1 MILNQKDHGKYFK
14 LDCYDGSQIHK
25 RFAYSVFRDRTL
37 PIGNIVSFVA
47 PVEVTLNLIDLEDS
61 LEKDYIYSDSMV
73 NFCWE
78 IPNLEPY
85 GAVCFQR
92 LFNTAIANILF
103 SIIKKPIEMKGDDLI
118 VHAEH
123 NQGDIIQT
131 KGKASVSITY
141 SKDNV
146 AIGHTGINI
155 VAGKKAPAF
164 AYSTNLTPELATAF
178 QNAVIQKFYE
188 MTDNIFVATTKV
200 IV

>member
-1 MILNQKDHGKYFK
+1 MIINDQKI
-14 LDCYDGSQIHK
+14 YDGSFIHK
-25 RFAYSVFRDRTL
+25 RFAYKYFRDKTL
-37 PIGNIVSFVA
+37 AVGNIVSFVA

-78 IPNLEPY
+78 IPNLDAF

-92 LFNTAIANILF
+92 LFNTNIANILHGVL
-103 SIIKKPIEMKGDDLI
+103 KKPIQMKGDDII

-123 NQGDIIQT
+123 NQGGITQQ

-141 SKDNV
+141 SKENV
-146 AIGHTGINI
+146 AIGHTGLNI
-155 VAGKKAPAF
+155 TAGKKAPAF
-164 AYSTNLTPELATAF
+164 AYSTNLTPEQTVQF
-178 QNAVIQKFYE
+178 QTDVINLYYG
-188 MTDNIFVATTKV
+188 MVDNIFVATSKV

>member
-1 MILNQKDHGKYFK
+1 MIIKDQTIYNGDF
-14 LDCYDGSQIHK
+14 IHK
-25 RFAYSVFRDRTL
+25 RFAYKYFRQNTL
-37 PIGNIVSFVA
+37 AVGNIVSFIA

-61 LEKDYIYSDSMV
+61 LEKDYIYSDSMI

-78 IPNLEPY
+78 IPNLDPF

-92 LFNTAIANILF
+92 LFNTNMANILYQF
-103 SIIKKPIEMKGDDLI
+103 IKKPIEMKGDDLI

-123 NQGDIIQT
+123 SQGGIVQQ

-141 SKDNV
+141 SKDNI

-155 VAGKKAPAF
+155 VAGKQAPAF
-164 AYSTNLTPELATAF
+164 AYSTNLSPQDTERFQLA
-178 QNAVIQKFYE
+178 VHSVFYQ
-188 MTDNIFVATTKV
+188 MVDNIFVATSKV

>member
-1 MILNQKDHGKYFK
+1 MIINDQKI
-14 LDCYDGSQIHK
+14 YDGSFIHK
-25 RFAYSVFRDRTL
+25 RFAYKYFRDKTL
-37 PIGNIVSFVA
+37 AVGNIVSFVA

-78 IPNLEPY
+78 IPNLDPF

-92 LFNTAIANILF
+92 LFNTNIANILHN
-103 SIIKKPIEMKGDDLI
+103 IIKKPIQMKGDDII

-123 NQGDIIQT
+123 NQGGIVQQ
-131 KGKASVSITY
+131 KGKSSVSITY

-155 VAGKKAPAF
+155 TAGKKAPAF
-164 AYSTNLTPELATAF
+164 AYSTNLTPEQTTQF
-178 QNAVIQKFYE
+178 QSDVINLYYG
-188 MTDNIFVATTKV
+188 MVDNIFVATSKV

>member
-1 MILNQKDHGKYFK
+1 MIITDQKI
-14 LDCYDGSQIHK
+14 YDGSFIHK
-25 RFAYSVFRDRTL
+25 RFAYKYFRDKTL
-37 PIGNIVSFVA
+37 AIGNIVSFVA

-78 IPNLEPY
+78 IPNLDPF

-92 LFNTAIANILF
+92 LYNTNIANILHN
-103 SIIKKPIEMKGDDLI
+103 IIKKPIVMKGDDI
-118 VHAEH
+118 MVYAEH
-123 NQGDIIQT
+123 NQGGIVQT
-131 KGKASVSITY
+131 KGKASVSIAY

-155 VAGKKAPAF
+155 TAGKRAPAF
-164 AYSTNLTPELATAF
+164 AYSTNLTPEQVQQF
-178 QNAVIQKFYE
+178 QTEAINMYYSMV
-188 MTDNIFVATTKV
+188 DNIFVATSKV

>member
-1 MILNQKDHGKYFK
+1 MIIKDQKI
-14 LDCYDGSQIHK
+14 YDGSFIHK
-25 RFAYSVFRDRTL
+25 RFAYKYFRDKTL
-37 PIGNIVSFVA
+37 AIGNIVSFTV

-61 LEKDYIYSDSMV
+61 LEKDYIYSENMV

-78 IPNLEPY
+78 IPNLEPF

-92 LFNTAIANILF
+92 LFNTSVANILHEY
-103 SIIKKPIEMKGDDLI
+103 INKPIEMKGDDII

-123 NQGDIIQT
+123 NQGGITQS

-141 SKDNV
+141 AKDNV

-155 VAGKKAPAF
+155 TAGKRAPAF
-164 AYSTNLTPELATAF
+164 AYSTNLTPEQSENF
-178 QNAVIQKFYE
+178 QLKVHKLFYS
-188 MTDNIFVATTKV
+188 MVDNIFVATSKV

>member
-1 MILNQKDHGKYFK
+1 MIIKDQTIYNGDF
-14 LDCYDGSQIHK
+14 IHK
-25 RFAYSVFRDRTL
+25 RFAYKYFRQNTFAV
-37 PIGNIVSFVA
+37 GNIVSFIA

-61 LEKDYIYSDSMV
+61 LEKDYIYSDSMI

-78 IPNLEPY
+78 IPNLDPF

-92 LFNTAIANILF
+92 LFNTNMANILYQF
-103 SIIKKPIEMKGDDLI
+103 IKKPIEMKGDDII

-123 NQGDIIQT
+123 SRGSIIQQ

-155 VAGKKAPAF
+155 DAGKKAPAF
-164 AYSTNLTPELATAF
+164 AYSTNLSLQEAEKF
-178 QNAVIQKFYE
+178 QQAVHQLFYE
-188 MTDNIFVATTKV
+188 MVDNIFVATTKV

>member
-1 MILNQKDHGKYFK
+1 MIINDQK
-14 LDCYDGSQIHK
+14 LYDGSFIHK
-25 RFAYSVFRDRTL
+25 RFAYRYFRERTL

-78 IPNLEPY
+78 IPNLDPF

-92 LFNTAIANILF
+92 LFNTSIANILHKT
-103 SIIKKPIEMKGDDLI
+103 INKPIEMKGDDI
-118 VHAEH
+118 MVHAEH
-123 NQGDIIQT
+123 NQGGIHQT

-141 SKDNV
+141 SKENV
-146 AIGHTGINI
+146 AIGHTGVNI
-155 VAGKKAPAF
+155 TAGKRAPAF
-164 AYSTNLTPELATAF
+164 AFSTNLTPEQTAKF
-178 QNAVIQKFYE
+178 QQDVIDQFYF
-188 MTDNIFVATTKV
+188 MVDNIFVATTKV

>member
-1 MILNQKDHGKYFK
+1 MIINDQKI
-14 LDCYDGSQIHK
+14 YDGAFIHN
-25 RFAYSVFRDRTL
+25 RFAYKYFRDRTL

-61 LEKDYIYSDSMV
+61 LEKDYIYSESMV

-78 IPNLEPY
+78 IPNLDPL

-92 LFNTAIANILF
+92 LFNTSIANILYKA
-103 SIIKKPIEMKGDDLI
+103 INKPIEMKGDDI
-118 VHAEH
+118 MIHAEH
-123 NQGDIIQT
+123 NQGGILQT

-141 SKDNV
+141 SKDNI

-155 VAGKKAPAF
+155 TAGKKAPAF
-164 AYSTNLTPELATAF
+164 AFSTNLTPEQTVKF
-178 QNAVIQKFYE
+178 QNDVITQFYS
-188 MTDNIFVATTKV
+188 MVDNIFIATTKV

>member
-1 MILNQKDHGKYFK
+1 MIINDQKV
-14 LDCYDGSQIHK
+14 YDGSFIHK
-25 RFAYSVFRDRTL
+25 RFAYKYFRDKTL

-78 IPNLEPY
+78 IPNLDPF

-92 LFNTAIANILF
+92 LFNTAIANILYKN
-103 SIIKKPIEMKGDDLI
+103 INKPIEMKGDDI
-118 VHAEH
+118 MVYAEH
-123 NQGDIIQT
+123 NQGGILQT

-141 SKDNV
+141 SKENV
-146 AIGHTGINI
+146 AIGHTGVNV
-155 VAGKKAPAF
+155 VAGKRAPAF
-164 AYSTNLTPELATAF
+164 AYSTNLTPDQTVRF
-178 QNAVIQKFYE
+178 QNDVINQFYS
-188 MTDNIFVATTKV
+188 MVDNIFIATTKV

>member
-1 MILNQKDHGKYFK
+1 MIITDQKIYNGDF
-14 LDCYDGSQIHK
+14 IHK
-25 RFAYSVFRDRTL
+25 RFAYKYFRDKTL
-37 PIGNIVSFVA
+37 AVGNIVSFVA
-47 PVEVTLNLIDLEDS
+47 PVEVTINLIDLEDS

-78 IPNLEPY
+78 IPNLDPF

-92 LFNTAIANILF
+92 LFNTGIANILHSF
-103 SIIKKPIEMKGDDLI
+103 IKKPIQMKGDDLI

-123 NQGDIIQT
+123 NQGGIVQQ

-141 SKDNV
+141 SKDSI

-155 VAGKKAPAF
+155 SAGKKAPAF
-164 AYSTNLTPELATAF
+164 AFSTNLSQSDAENF
-178 QNAVIQKFYE
+178 QLQVHSLFYS
-188 MTDNIFVATTKV
+188 MVDNIFVATSKI

>member
-1 MILNQKDHGKYFK
+1 MIINDQKV
-14 LDCYDGSQIHK
+14 YDGSFIHK
-25 RFAYSVFRDRTL
+25 RFAYKYFRDKTL
-37 PIGNIVSFVA
+37 AVGNIVSFVA

-78 IPNLEPY
+78 IPNLDPF

-92 LFNTAIANILF
+92 LFNTNVANILHN
-103 SIIKKPIEMKGDDLI
+103 IIKKPIQMKGDDII

-123 NQGDIIQT
+123 NQGGIVQQ
-131 KGKASVSITY
+131 KGKSSVSITY

-155 VAGKKAPAF
+155 TAGKKAPAF
-164 AYSTNLTPELATAF
+164 AYSTNLTPEQTAQF
-178 QNAVIQKFYE
+178 QSDVINLYYG
-188 MTDNIFVATTKV
+188 MVDNIFVATSKV

>member
-1 MILNQKDHGKYFK
+1 MIINDQKI
-14 LDCYDGSQIHK
+14 YDGSFIHS
-25 RFAYSVFRDRTL
+25 RFAYRYFRDRTL

-47 PVEVTLNLIDLEDS
+47 PVLVDTNLIDLEDS
-61 LEKDYIYSDSMV
+61 LEKDYIFSDSMV

-78 IPNLEPY
+78 IPNLDPF

-92 LFNTAIANILF
+92 LFNTTIANILHQL
-103 SIIKKPIEMKGDDLI
+103 IQKPIVMKGDDI
-118 VHAEH
+118 MVHAEH
-123 NQGDIIQT
+123 NQGGILQN

-146 AIGHTGINI
+146 AIGHTGVNL

-164 AYSTNLTPELATAF
+164 AYSTNLSPEDALKF
-178 QNAVIQKFYE
+178 QNAVIEQFY
-188 MTDNIFVATTKV
+188 MMVDNIFIATTKV

>member
-1 MILNQKDHGKYFK
+1 MIINDQKV
-14 LDCYDGSQIHK
+14 YDGSFIHK
-25 RFAYSVFRDRTL
+25 RFAYKYFRDKTL
-37 PIGNIVSFVA
+37 AVGNIVSFVA

-78 IPNLEPY
+78 IPNLDPF

-92 LFNTAIANILF
+92 LFNTNIANILHN
-103 SIIKKPIEMKGDDLI
+103 IIKKPIQMKRDDII

-123 NQGDIIQT
+123 NQGGIVQQ
-131 KGKASVSITY
+131 KGKSSVSITY

-155 VAGKKAPAF
+155 TAGKKAPAF
-164 AYSTNLTPELATAF
+164 AYSTNLTPEQTAQF
-178 QNAVIQKFYE
+178 QSDVINLYYG
-188 MTDNIFVATTKV
+188 MVDNIFVATSKV

>member
-1 MILNQKDHGKYFK
+1 MIIKDQTK
-14 LDCYDGSQIHK
+14 YDGSFIHK
-25 RFAYSVFRDRTL
+25 RFAYKYFRDKTL
-37 PIGNIVSFVA
+37 AVGNIVSFVA

-78 IPNLEPY
+78 IPNLDPF

-92 LFNTAIANILF
+92 LFNTSIANILHSF
-103 SIIKKPIEMKGDDLI
+103 IRKPIEMKGDDLI

-123 NQGDIIQT
+123 DQGGIVQQ

-155 VAGKKAPAF
+155 TAGKQAPAF
-164 AYSTNLTPELATAF
+164 AYSTNLSPQDAEKFQLMVHGAF
-178 QNAVIQKFYE
+178 YQMV
-188 MTDNIFVATTKV
+188 DNIFVATSKV

>member
-1 MILNQKDHGKYFK
+1 MIINDQKI
-14 LDCYDGSQIHK
+14 YDGSFIHK
-25 RFAYSVFRDRTL
+25 RFAYKYFRDKTL

-61 LEKDYIYSDSMV
+61 LEKDYIYSESMV

-78 IPNLEPY
+78 IPNLDPF

-92 LFNTAIANILF
+92 LFNTAIANILYK
-103 SIIKKPIEMKGDDLI
+103 SINKTIEMKGDDI
-118 VHAEH
+118 MVHAEH
-123 NQGDIIQT
+123 NQGGILQT

-141 SKDNV
+141 SKENV
-146 AIGHTGINI
+146 AIGHTGVNV

-164 AYSTNLTPELATAF
+164 AFSTNLTPEQTIRF
-178 QNAVIQKFYE
+178 QNDVINQFYS
-188 MTDNIFVATTKV
+188 MVDNIFIATTKV

>member
-1 MILNQKDHGKYFK
+1 MIITDQKIYSGDF
-14 LDCYDGSQIHK
+14 IHK
-25 RFAYSVFRDRTL
+25 RFAYKYFRDKVL

-47 PVEVTLNLIDLEDS
+47 PAEVTLNLIDLEDS
-61 LEKDYIYSDSMV
+61 LEKDYIYSDRMV

-78 IPNLEPY
+78 IPNLDPF

-92 LFNTAIANILF
+92 LFNTSLATILNKY
-103 SIIKKPIEMKGDDLI
+103 INKPIEMKGDDLI
-118 VHAEH
+118 VHAAH
-123 NQGDIIQT
+123 NQGGIIQE

-155 VAGKKAPAF
+155 VAGKRAPAF
-164 AYSTNLTPELATAF
+164 AYSTNLMDAEADRF
-178 QNAVIQKFYE
+178 QLESHHMFYE
-188 MTDNIFVATTKV
+188 MVDNIFIATTKV

>member
-1 MILNQKDHGKYFK
+1 MIIKDQTK
-14 LDCYDGSQIHK
+14 YDGSFIHK
-25 RFAYSVFRDRTL
+25 RFAYKYFRDKTL
-37 PIGNIVSFVA
+37 AVGNIVSFVA

-61 LEKDYIYSDSMV
+61 LEKDYIYSESMV

-78 IPNLEPY
+78 IPNLDSF

-92 LFNTAIANILF
+92 LFNTSIANILHTF
-103 SIIKKPIEMKGDDLI
+103 IKKPIEMKGDDLI

-123 NQGDIIQT
+123 SQGGIVQQ

-141 SKDNV
+141 SKDNI

-155 VAGKKAPAF
+155 VAGKQAPAF
-164 AYSTNLTPELATAF
+164 AYSTNLSPQDTERFQLA
-178 QNAVIQKFYE
+178 VHSVFYQ
-188 MTDNIFVATTKV
+188 MVDNIFVATSTV

>member
-1 MILNQKDHGKYFK
+1 MIINDQKT
-14 LDCYDGSQIHK
+14 YDGSFIHK
-25 RFAYSVFRDRTL
+25 RFAYKYFRDKTL
-37 PIGNIVSFVA
+37 PIGNIVSFVV

-78 IPNLEPY
+78 IPNLDPF

-92 LFNTAIANILF
+92 LFNTSIANILYKQ
-103 SIIKKPIEMKGDDLI
+103 INKPIEMKGDDI
-118 VHAEH
+118 MIHAEH
-123 NQGDIIQT
+123 TQGGILQT

-141 SKDNV
+141 SKENV

-155 VAGKKAPAF
+155 SAGKKAPAF
-164 AYSTNLTPELATAF
+164 AYSTNLTPEQTFKF
-178 QNAVIQKFYE
+178 QNDVIQQFYS
-188 MTDNIFVATTKV
+188 MVDNIFIATTKV

>member
-1 MILNQKDHGKYFK
+1 MIINDQKV
-14 LDCYDGSQIHK
+14 YDGSFIHK
-25 RFAYSVFRDRTL
+25 RFAYRYFRDRTL

-78 IPNLEPY
+78 IPNLDPF

-92 LFNTAIANILF
+92 LFNTSIANILHR
-103 SIIKKPIEMKGDDLI
+103 IINKPIEMKGDDI
-118 VHAEH
+118 MVHAEH
-123 NQGDIIQT
+123 NQGGIIQT

-141 SKDNV
+141 SKENV
-146 AIGHTGINI
+146 AIGHTGVNV
-155 VAGKKAPAF
+155 VAGKRAPAF
-164 AYSTNLTPELATAF
+164 AYSTNLTPEQTVQF
-178 QNAVIQKFYE
+178 QNEVINQFYA
-188 MTDNIFVATTKV
+188 MVDNIFVATTKV